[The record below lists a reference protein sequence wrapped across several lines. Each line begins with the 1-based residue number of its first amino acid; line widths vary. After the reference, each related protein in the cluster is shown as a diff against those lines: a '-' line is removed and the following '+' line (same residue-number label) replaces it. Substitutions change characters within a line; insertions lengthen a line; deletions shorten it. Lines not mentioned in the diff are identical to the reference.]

1 MWVQGDC
8 IVAATIQSKWG
19 YLYEVLSGSKVT
31 KSSRSRQIEHV
42 SIFGSTTDM
51 RAVGSAYGADDRV

>member
-1 MWVQGDC
+1 MWVWGDC
-8 IVAATIQSKWG
+8 LVEATIQSKWG

>member
-1 MWVQGDC
+1 MGVL
-8 IVAATIQSKWG
+8 
-19 YLYEVLSGSKVT
+19 LYEVLSGTVT
-31 KSSRSRQIEHV
+31 AGSRKCHQKFEITLQIEHV